1 MSALE
6 DDGWYGYRQHDYQ
19 PDLVFIDGPV
29 RKVGG
34 ERAGI
39 IKHCRNMV
47 RNAKALVV
55 DDTDDGDGLKLLG
68 SLEELGW
75 KFQVV
80 NGPRRKFAI
89 GEKSE

>member
-1 MSALE
+1 
-6 DDGWYGYRQHDYQ
+6 
-19 PDLVFIDGPV
+19 V
-29 RKVGG
+29 RD
-34 ERAGI
+34 
-39 IKHCRNMV
+39 
-47 RNAKALVV
+47 AKALVV

-89 GEKSE
+89 GEKNE